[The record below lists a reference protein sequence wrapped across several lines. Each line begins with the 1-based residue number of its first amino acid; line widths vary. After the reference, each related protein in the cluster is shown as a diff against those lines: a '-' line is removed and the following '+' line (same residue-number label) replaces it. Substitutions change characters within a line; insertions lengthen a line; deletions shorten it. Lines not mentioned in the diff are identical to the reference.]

1 VFATLAA
8 VDGMVVTAERGQI
21 IVEDGP
27 VDGPKLLGICQQI
40 IADDKRAPPGLL
52 RWLRLRARSEVRGD
66 DLTDILRDLGVPRS
80 TFYPRTT
87 AVALRVVAVLNALPG

>member
-1 VFATLAA
+1 V
-8 VDGMVVTAERGQI
+8 
-21 IVEDGP
+21 
-27 VDGPKLLGICQQI
+27 CQQI

-66 DLTDILRDLGVPRS
+66 SITEICRELGVART

-87 AVALRVVAVLNALPG
+87 ALALRVVAVRNAHCSRAGDQQGACSHVERM